1 MLNILNNVTLI
12 LGYSCYVVIAYIA
25 FVLAC
30 IRIEKAIKRKKKAKA
45 LKERKKRF
53 MEVLKS
59 A

>member
-1 MLNILNNVTLI
+1 MLNILNNATLV

-30 IRIEKAIKRKKKAKA
+30 ARIEKTIKRKKNAKA

>member
-12 LGYSCYVVIAYIA
+12 LGYSCYIVIAYIV

-30 IRIEKAIKRKKKAKA
+30 ARIEKAITRKRKAKA